1 MEIDKRTLVLIFGLV
16 ASILGFVVG
25 VLFNSINYIMGCY
38 IFISVILL
46 FYTILVYTYNKNSRD
61 FIFSYAVTTGWM
73 FLISLMTHIVV
84 TDIYTTPSCRNDRHS
99 CAKYIFCSVFGFMS
113 SLCFLA
119 TSYLSFK
126 IAHVW

>member
-1 MEIDKRTLVLIFGLV
+1 MKIDKRTLILIFGLV

-25 VLFNSINYIMGCY
+25 ILFNSINYIMGCY
-38 IFISVILL
+38 IFISTILL

-61 FIFSYAVTTGWM
+61 FILSYAVTTGWM
-73 FLISLMTHIVV
+73 FLISLMTHIVI
-84 TDIYTTPSCRNDRHS
+84 TDIYTTPSCRDSRNS

-113 SLCFLA
+113 SFFFLA

-126 IAHVW
+126 VARVW

>member
-1 MEIDKRTLVLIFGLV
+1 MEVDKRALVLIFGLV
-16 ASILGFVVG
+16 GTILGFVVG

-38 IFISVILL
+38 IFISIALL

-61 FIFSYAVTTGWM
+61 FMLSYAVTTGWM

-84 TDIYTTPSCRNDRHS
+84 TDIYTSPNCKSHMNS

-113 SLCFLA
+113 SLCFLIA
-119 TSYLSFK
+119 SYLSFK
-126 IAHVW
+126 IAHVL